1 MRVLLQN
8 SGCLSCMEVLTA
20 SVQPEDNELVLEN
33 PESCVTVSGIGQI
46 NAERAV
52 RTLYSEGMVDLTMYQ
67 SDI

>member
-8 SGCLSCMEVLTA
+8 SGCLYCMEVLTA

-33 PESCVTVSGIGQI
+33 PESCVTVSGIGRF
-46 NAERAV
+46 NAESAV